1 MPNDI
6 ARSSGRFRHLK
17 FCLLTGEGSDVTEQD
32 WVPRIV
38 DTNAPSGARTYDYL
52 LGGSHNFAADRMMAD
67 QVERA
72 VPGIRAAARLNR
84 AFLARVVRFMVEQG
98 VRQFLDIGSGIPTVG
113 NVHEI
118 AQQQDPACRVV
129 YVDKDPIAVA
139 HSELMLA
146 GNERADIVA
155 ADLREPET
163 ILDHPTTRRLL
174 DFDEPVGLLFL
185 VVLHW
190 VPDDADPAA
199 LVARYREALAPG
211 SHLVITHMT
220 DDLQSDKISA
230 VAGIVRSSRGD
241 GQVFPRTRA
250 EIATLFGDFELLA
263 PGLVPT
269 GTWRPGG
276 IGDIA
281 EDPEMNE
288 LSFAGVARKS

>member
-1 MPNDI
+1 M
-6 ARSSGRFRHLK
+6 
-17 FCLLTGEGSDVTEQD
+17 D
-32 WVPRIV
+32 WVPGIV
-38 DTNAPSGARTYDYL
+38 DTSVPSGARTYDYL
-52 LGGSHNFAADRMMAD
+52 LGGSHNFAADRAMAD

-84 AFLARVVRFMVEQG
+84 AFLARAVRFMIEQG

-118 AQQQDPACRVV
+118 AQQEDPACRVV

-146 GNERADIVA
+146 GNDHAAMVEADMRDPEAV
-155 ADLREPET
+155 LR
-163 ILDHPTTRRLL
+163 HPVTRQLL
-174 DFDEPVGLLFL
+174 NFDEPVGLLFL
-185 VVLHW
+185 LVLHW
-190 VPDDADPAA
+190 VPDEADVPA
-199 LVARYREALAPG
+199 VVSHYREPLAPG
-211 SHLVITHMT
+211 SLLAITHMT
-220 DDLQSDKISA
+220 DDIQSDKITA
-230 VAGIVRSSRGD
+230 VAGIVRGSRGA
-241 GQVFPRTRA
+241 GQVHPRTRP
-250 EIATLFGDFELLA
+250 EITALFGDFDLLP

-288 LSFAGVARKS
+288 LSFAGMARKR

>member
-1 MPNDI
+1 
-6 ARSSGRFRHLK
+6 
-17 FCLLTGEGSDVTEQD
+17 VTEQD

-38 DTNAPSGARTYDYL
+38 DTSAPSGARTYDYL
-52 LGGSHNFAADRMMAD
+52 LGGNHNFAADRAMAD
-67 QVERA
+67 LVESA

-84 AFLARVVRFMVEQG
+84 AFLARAVRFMVDQG

-118 AQQQDPACRVV
+118 AQRENPSCRVV
-129 YVDKDPIAVA
+129 YVDRDPIAVA
-139 HSELMLA
+139 HSELMLT
-146 GNERADIVA
+146 GNERAAMVE
-155 ADLREPET
+155 ADMREPQA
-163 ILDHPTTRRLL
+163 ILDHPTVRELL
-174 DFDEPVGLLFL
+174 DFTQPIGLLFL
-185 VVLHW
+185 LVLHW
-190 VPDDADPAA
+190 IPDDPVDLVATYRAA
-199 LVARYREALAPG
+199 LPAG
-211 SHLVITHMT
+211 SHLAITHMT

-230 VAGIVRSSRGD
+230 VAGIVGRSRGA

-250 EIATLFGDFELLA
+250 EITTLFGDFPLLP

-288 LSFAGVARKS
+288 LSFAGVASKP

>member
-1 MPNDI
+1 M
-6 ARSSGRFRHLK
+6 
-17 FCLLTGEGSDVTEQD
+17 D

-38 DTNAPSGARTYDYL
+38 DTSAPSGARTYDYL
-52 LGGSHNFAADRMMAD
+52 LGGSHNFAADRAMAD

-84 AFLARVVRFMVEQG
+84 AFLARAVRFMIDQG
-98 VRQFLDIGSGIPTVG
+98 IRQFLDIGSGIPTVG

-118 AQQQDPACRVV
+118 AQQENPSCRVI

-139 HSELMLA
+139 HSELMLM
-146 GNERADIVA
+146 GNDRAAVIE
-155 ADLREPET
+155 ADMREPVA
-163 ILDHPTTRRLL
+163 ILDHPVTRGLL
-174 DFDEPVGLLFL
+174 NFDEPIGLLFL
-185 VVLHW
+185 LVLHW
-190 VPDDADPAA
+190 VPDEANPAKLVSIYRDALPAGS
-199 LVARYREALAPG
+199 YLA
-211 SHLVITHMT
+211 ITHMT
-220 DDLQSDKISA
+220 DDIQSDKITT
-230 VAGIVRSSRGD
+230 VAGIVRGSRGA

-250 EIATLFGDFELLA
+250 EVTELFGDFELLP

-288 LSFAGVARKS
+288 LSFAGVARK